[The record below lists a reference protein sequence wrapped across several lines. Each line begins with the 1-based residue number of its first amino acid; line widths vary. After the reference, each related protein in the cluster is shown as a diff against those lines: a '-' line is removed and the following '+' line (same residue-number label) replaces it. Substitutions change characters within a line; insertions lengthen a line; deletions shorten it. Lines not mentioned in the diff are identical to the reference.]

1 MGKEASAAPSAAV
14 GKRIRRLRETKGYSR
29 HELARK
35 LRVDVSSIAGWEAGK
50 RLPRDIHRARLA
62 RALEC
67 DLATLLS
74 PVEDST
80 EPLRSMLIDTVN
92 DLPHL
97 MAECARNA
105 KRSLRAI
112 RLASPYSTAA
122 YIQTEWRAI
131 IGERLLAGTIEVQRI
146 EIFYELKRLQE
157 TLSNILRYDGRPYYV
172 KALCIGQKQ
181 IVPAMGGYAFD
192 DSDFFLG
199 GYWSAI
205 PPRHYPSLRLSGPT
219 FSRFFTSY
227 LEEVWP
233 RGTLLNIR
241 GAHDLSAVQDVAVS
255 LGLNRRHWK
264 RFVEEARALK
274 IGDGAPPLI

>member
-1 MGKEASAAPSAAV
+1 MGKKAFAATCAAV
-14 GKRIRRLRETKGYSR
+14 GKRIRRLRETKGLSR
-29 HELARK
+29 HDLARK

-74 PVEDST
+74 PAEDSN
-80 EPLRSMLIDTVN
+80 EPLKSTLIDTLN
-92 DLPHL
+92 DLPNL
-97 MAECARNA
+97 LAECARNA
-105 KRSLRAI
+105 KRNLRAI

-122 YIQTEWRAI
+122 YVQTEWRAI
-131 IGERLLAGTIEVQRI
+131 IGERLLAGTIEIRRV

-157 TLSNILRYDGRPYYV
+157 TLSNILRYDGRPYHV
-172 KALCIGQKQ
+172 KAYCVGQKEV
-181 IVPAMGGYAFD
+181 VPAMGGYAFD
-192 DSDFFLG
+192 DFDFILG
-199 GYWSAI
+199 GYWSGI

-219 FSRFFTSY
+219 FGRFFTSY

-241 GAHDLSAVQDVAVS
+241 GAHDLSAVQNVAVS
-255 LGLNRRHWK
+255 LGLNPRNWK
-264 RFVEEARALK
+264 RFVEEARALE